1 MGDDEAST
9 SGSLEQAG
17 GWAAY
22 LEAKKLESPEFAE
35 KFDFHVRRA
44 AIYLPLSFAGGA
56 GLPFV
61 MPWEVRDRR
70 LRLLLSGMTGLTGL
84 LLASHFRLSAFL
96 DDVQDL
102 EIEESQKLREAVIAL
117 KYNEYLRDG
126 GDPDQFD
133 PSQQ

>member
-1 MGDDEAST
+1 MGDDLPKG
-9 SGSLEQAG
+9 GSLEQAG

-22 LEAKKLESPEFAE
+22 LETKKSESPEFAE

-56 GLPFV
+56 GLPFA
-61 MPWEVRDRR
+61 MPWEVSDRR
-70 LRLLLSGMTGLTGL
+70 MRLLLSGMTGITGL

-96 DDVQDL
+96 DDMQDL

-117 KYNEYLRDG
+117 KYNEWLRDG
-126 GDPDQFD
+126 GDPDEFD
-133 PSQQ
+133 PSQL